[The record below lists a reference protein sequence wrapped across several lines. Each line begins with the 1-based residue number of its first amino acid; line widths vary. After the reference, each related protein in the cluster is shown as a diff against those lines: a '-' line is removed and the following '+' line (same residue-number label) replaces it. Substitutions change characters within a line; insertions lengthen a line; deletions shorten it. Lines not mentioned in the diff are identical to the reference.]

1 MTILDEIL
9 SLEEYR
15 GLSPAEFFYRNREI
29 AGFSNPTR
37 ALYQTVRELVENSLD
52 ATEMF
57 NILPDIYVEIKELSP
72 KENIVSVT
80 VRDNG
85 IGVPQD
91 EVPKVFGQVFYG
103 SKYKL
108 RQSRGIFGLGVKMAV
123 LYAQMT
129 TGKPC
134 EVKTAVPKSEYVYS
148 FKILIDISKNKP
160 IVLSK
165 RKEPNPKKWHGT
177 EVKLILEGNWS
188 GSKSRI
194 TEYIRRTAL
203 IAPYANITFKG
214 PGIDLYFKRVT
225 TKLPEPPEIG
235 KPHPKGV
242 DIELLKKLISGY
254 KQVKND
260 PPTIQEFLVDC
271 FDSVG
276 EITAK
281 RFLEWAGFKPNI
293 RIDQLKIR
301 DLEKLARRMK
311 EYDEW
316 RRPKATPLSPLG
328 EDLLRKG
335 VKEILKAEFATAV
348 TRKPSSYSGHPFI
361 VEVAIAWG
369 GEIRPSDKPLLLR
382 FANKIPLLYDE
393 GVDVSRKVVDHIDW
407 SQYKVKMPAPLAIIT
422 HICST
427 KVPFKGVGK
436 EAIADVPEIE
446 REIENAIKEAA
457 RRLRRYLSKKQRE
470 LEIKMKYVT
479 ITKYADEVAR
489 ALAII
494 TGKNKKIYLNAI
506 NRLVESKILRKTI
519 QSRVTVRRRK

>member
-9 SLEEYR
+9 ALEEYK

-57 NILPDIYVEIKELSP
+57 GILPDIYVEVEEINP
-72 KENIVSVT
+72 KENVVSVR

-85 IGVPQD
+85 IGVPP
-91 EVPKVFGQVFYG
+91 EEAPNVFGRVFYG

-134 EVKTAVPKSEYVYS
+134 EIRTATPKSDYIYS

-160 IVLSK
+160 IIVSK
-165 RKEPNPKKWHGT
+165 RKEKNTKRWHGT
-177 EVKLILEGNWS
+177 DVRLILEGNWS
-188 GSKSRI
+188 GSKNRI
-194 TEYIRRTAL
+194 AEYIKRTAM
-203 IAPYANITFKG
+203 IAPYANITFRG
-214 PGIDLYFKRVT
+214 PGVELIFKRVT
-225 TKLPEPPEIG
+225 KKLPEPPETG

-242 DIELLKKLISGY
+242 DIELLKQLISGF
-254 KQVKND
+254 KNLKED
-260 PPTIQEFLVDC
+260 PPTLQEFLVTC

-276 EITAK
+276 TITAR
-281 RFLEWAGFKPNI
+281 RFLEWAGFDPNV
-293 RIDQLKIR
+293 RIDKLRIR

-311 EYDEW
+311 EYNEW
-316 RRPKATPLSPLG
+316 RRPRATPLSPLG
-328 EDLLRKG
+328 EDLLMKG
-335 VKEILKAEFATAV
+335 VKEILKAEFVTAV
-348 TRKPSSYSGHPFI
+348 TRKPASYGGHPFI
-361 VEVAIAWG
+361 VEVALAWG
-369 GEIRPSDKPLLLR
+369 GEIKPMERPLLLR

-393 GVDVSRKVVDHIDW
+393 GADVSRKVVDNIDW
-407 SQYKVKMPAPLAIIT
+407 NQYKVKMPAPLAVVT

-446 REIENAIKEAA
+446 KEIENAIKEAA
-457 RRLRRYLSKKQRE
+457 RRLRRYLSKKE
-470 LEIKMKYVT
+470 KEMEVKVKYVT

-494 TGKNKKIYLNAI
+494 TKRDKEIYLKAI
-506 NRLVESKILRKTI
+506 ERLVETRILKRGARIKA
-519 QSRVTVRRRK
+519 RVRRR